1 MSDVMI
7 DVEDMIASG
16 TSIDAVVSYVMNTLR
31 CTKEYAERI
40 VKDYVTEEY

>member
-1 MSDVMI
+1 MI

-16 TSIDAVVSYVMNTLR
+16 EKLDAVVSYIMNTLG